1 MLARRSMFSALAVLL
16 LTSPALSDSISVPN
30 YDFASPYVPDEPPYA
45 AAGFSDWVQSPP
57 PAWWTAD
64 GYTSQQWA
72 DSAGLFVN
80 VPYEWIDNLVPSGGT
95 SVHQQAAFMFA
106 TPGLEIS
113 QVLAS
118 TFRVGTSY
126 RLTVGIQGGGEGMP
140 IGCPMEIGLYYLN
153 ATGNQ
158 VMVGTATVLNGNS
171 LSSSGSSSYINHL
184 PDYSLTIPAVT
195 AGDPWAGQGIGI
207 ALLQTSTTADEG
219 GYWDIDNVRLTTPI
233 SAAWTGAGGNMNWS
247 NSGNW
252 TGGVPNFA
260 GATAVINARAAS
272 PITITLDSP
281 QTVGSLTLGSTN
293 GTAVTISGT
302 GGNTLTLD
310 NLGSGATISA
320 ISGGTHDID
329 APVVLAENL
338 TVSGSGTL
346 AFGQSSSITDN
357 GNQYSLTMSGA
368 GGTLILSGSDSY
380 SGGTNVSAG
389 TLIVTSQTAL
399 PDGSALSVGAG
410 GMFVFD
416 PMQAFAAPIESL
428 TDVPSGRVV
437 SAVPEPGTLELLVIG
452 VAAAAIAA
460 GIRLKMSSCRPRL
473 HYPRMKNGD
482 NLLDLAC

>member
-233 SAAWTGAGGNMNWS
+233 SAAWT
-247 NSGNW
+247 
-252 TGGVPNFA
+252 
-260 GATAVINARAAS
+260 ARAA
-272 PITITLDSP
+272 T
-281 QTVGSLTLGSTN
+281 
-293 GTAVTISGT
+293 
-302 GGNTLTLD
+302 
-310 NLGSGATISA
+310 
-320 ISGGTHDID
+320 
-329 APVVLAENL
+329 
-338 TVSGSGTL
+338 
-346 AFGQSSSITDN
+346 
-357 GNQYSLTMSGA
+357 
-368 GGTLILSGSDSY
+368 
-380 SGGTNVSAG
+380 
-389 TLIVTSQTAL
+389 
-399 PDGSALSVGAG
+399 
-410 GMFVFD
+410 
-416 PMQAFAAPIESL
+416 
-428 TDVPSGRVV
+428 
-437 SAVPEPGTLELLVIG
+437 
-452 VAAAAIAA
+452 
-460 GIRLKMSSCRPRL
+460 
-473 HYPRMKNGD
+473 
-482 NLLDLAC
+482 